1 METFTIPKYIQPE
14 HPYDNNSIYQGTS
27 YVMKERKFISN
38 TSSMIHKYILAK
50 HFQYI
55 LKLLITFGTNMQP
68 EQPFAI

>member
-1 METFTIPKYIQPE
+1 ME
-14 HPYDNNSIYQGTS
+14 
-27 YVMKERKFISN
+27 ERKFISK